1 MPSKLRYWLPIL
13 VYSVLA
19 VALTWPVILSPGEL
33 IPGAERSD
41 AWNSIWSLW
50 FVHEAVMDGRLPLFT
65 DLLQHP
71 VGGRLVVADPLNALL
86 GLPLVELFGPVAA
99 YSLICLGHSAAS
111 GLAAHALG
119 RRLGGVGWL
128 AGVAYQLAPVIV
140 SHLHNGSSEA
150 VSAGW
155 LALTA
160 WALVGLVQKPSWPR
174 ALGAGA
180 LLALTAISGW
190 YAGIGAWCVLIALL
204 LVHRSPHL
212 VLAAVLGLGLTAPW
226 ARAVREVARAPDGL
240 VHIKNDQDLAR
251 LRRTLGPAD
260 VRSFVT
266 PGPFRSPDFQSL
278 EGRPGDYVHTSYLG
292 WSLLLLAGLAL
303 WRRPREAAPWLLALG
318 AGVVLSVGPV
328 LVLDGFPASLKGRA
342 IPLPYML
349 LERLPGFDA
358 LSLLYRLSQVC
369 SLALA
374 ALAALALPRRE
385 DPGLGVVMALGVG
398 MEFLAVGPTVGLPHV
413 TPIPDTRAL
422 AQLAQAPEGAVVN
435 LPVTASRAYLYEQVV
450 HGHPLTASLNTG
462 ANRGALQVFS
472 AARKVKDEGLSRDEV
487 VAVAR
492 REGVRYV
499 VVHKDLLI
507 AEAFVR
513 SAGMIKQE
521 FELLAED
528 DAVRVYQLY

>member
-1 MPSKLRYWLPIL
+1 MPPTLRRLLPIL
-13 VYSVLA
+13 VYGAIA
-19 VALTWPVILSPGEL
+19 VALTWPVVLSPGQL

-50 FVHEAVMDGRLPLFT
+50 FVHDAVMDGRLPLFT

-86 GLPLVELFGPVAA
+86 GLPLVQLFGPVAA
-99 YSLICLGHSAAS
+99 YSLLCLGHSTAS

-128 AGVAYQLAPVIV
+128 AGVAYQLAPVVV

-155 LALTA
+155 LALAA
-160 WALVGLVQKPSWPR
+160 WALVGVVQKPSWWR

-190 YAGIGAWCVLIALL
+190 YAGIGAWCVLVALL
-204 LVHRSPHL
+204 LVHRSRHL
-212 VLAAVLGLGLTAPW
+212 LLAAAMGLALTAPW
-226 ARAVREVARAPDGL
+226 AHAVREVARAEDGL

-260 VRSFVT
+260 PRGFVT
-266 PGPFRSPDFQSL
+266 PGPFRSPDFQNL
-278 EGRPGDYVHTSYLG
+278 EGRPGDYVHTTYLG
-292 WSLLLLAGLAL
+292 WILIALAALAL

-318 AGVVLSVGPV
+318 AGVVLALGPV
-328 LVLDGFPASLKGRA
+328 LVLDGFPASFRGRA

-358 LSLLYRLSQVC
+358 LSLLYRCSQVA

-385 DPGLGVVMALGVG
+385 DPGMSLTVALAVAA
-398 MEFLAVGPTVGLPHV
+398 EFLAFGPTVGLPHV
-413 TPIPDTRAL
+413 TSIPDSRAL
-422 AQLAQAPEGAVVN
+422 AELALAPEGAIVN

-450 HGHPLTASLNTG
+450 HGHPLSASLNTG
-462 ANRGALQVFS
+462 ANRGALEVFA
-472 AARKVKDEGLSRDEV
+472 AARKLKDGGLSREDV

-492 REGVRYV
+492 RERVRYV

-528 DAVRVYQLY
+528 EAVRIYQLY